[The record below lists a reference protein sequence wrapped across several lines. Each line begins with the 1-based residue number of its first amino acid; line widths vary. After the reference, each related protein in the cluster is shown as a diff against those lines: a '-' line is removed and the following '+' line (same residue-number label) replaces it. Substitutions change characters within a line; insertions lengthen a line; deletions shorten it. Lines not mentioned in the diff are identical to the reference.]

1 MRKIV
6 LQSQDFC
13 LSEEYG
19 LLRRSSSGAGAVIT
33 FVGLVRDLQEDS
45 KLKHL
50 SIQHYSGMTEKLI
63 SQTVDESFERWTI
76 KCVTVIHRVG
86 KLMPSDQIVFIGV
99 SALHRADAF
108 LAGQFIMDYIKTRA
122 TLWKSVHYKDKSE
135 WVREKVSDKLAANRW
150 RLTHE

>member
-1 MRKIV
+1 LRKIV
-6 LQSQDFC
+6 LQPQDFS
-13 LSEEYG
+13 LSDEYG
-19 LLRRSSSGAGAVIT
+19 LLRQRSRGSGAVVT
-33 FVGLVRDLQEDS
+33 FVGLVRDLEGDS
-45 KLKHL
+45 ELKYL
-50 SIQHYSGMTEKLI
+50 SIQHYPGMTEKLI

-86 KLMPSDQIVFIGV
+86 KLTPSDQIVFIGV

-122 TLWKSVHYKDKSE
+122 TLWKRVHYKDRSE
-135 WVREKVSDKLAANRW
+135 WVREKVSDNLAAGRW

>member
-1 MRKIV
+1 MSK
-6 LQSQDFC
+6 
-13 LSEEYG
+13 EYG
-19 LLRRSSSGAGAVIT
+19 LLRQSSKGVGAVVT
-33 FVGLVRDLQEDS
+33 FIGLVRDLEKDS
-45 KLKHL
+45 ELRHL
-50 SIQHYSGMTEKLI
+50 FIQHYPKMTEKLI
-63 SQTVDESFERWTI
+63 RQTVDESFERWTL
-76 KCVTVIHRVG
+76 KCVSVIHRVG

-122 TLWKSVHYKDKSE
+122 TLWKSVQYKDKSE